1 MEKCAPKVRQ
11 MGSETPPQK
20 RRVAC
25 YCSSSS
31 EGSGHLLAGPKEAT
45 KAHACSVMLA
55 GRTRT
60 PSLPLSFGGVTLKF
74 IIPGSLLLSFLRRH
88 EQLAKLQHFNAC
100 RLRQR
105 TAPFTKFNIAEYFM
119 REIAVVYPAGLFCIF

>member
-1 MEKCAPKVRQ
+1 M
-11 MGSETPPQK
+11 
-20 RRVAC
+20 
-25 YCSSSS
+25 
-31 EGSGHLLAGPKEAT
+31 AGPKEAT

-88 EQLAKLQHFNAC
+88 EQLAKLQHFNVDSDSTRRPSAN
-100 RLRQR
+100 LTLQD
-105 TAPFTKFNIAEYFM
+105 IS
-119 REIAVVYPAGLFCIF
+119 